1 MSSNKPGQ
9 ISEIPPATQLALLRH
24 LLRVAQ
30 AEVDSTAPVKTGWV
44 EGELFQD
51 PLPAYTNVAV
61 DFDLLSCRFPNDR
74 I

>member
-1 MSSNKPGQ
+1 MSSYKSGQ

-30 AEVDSTAPVKTGWV
+30 AEVDSTGSAKTGWV
-44 EGELFQD
+44 EGDFFQD

-61 DFDLLSCRFPNDR
+61 DFDLLSCRMPQNR